1 MTIEEVYVKLGDLLK
16 GFPASGFDSVAD
28 SDIAELNA
36 LAGEVDK
43 LGMKSG
49 KQLIANLAE
58 TLKSRKTGGNADES
72 VQVRLTALDFYVKN
86 LQGGATED
94 L

>member
-1 MTIEEVYVKLGDLLK
+1 MTIEEVYGKLDDLLK
-16 GFPASGFDSVAD
+16 RFPASGFDSAAD
-28 SDIAELNA
+28 SDIAELDV

-49 KQLIANLAE
+49 KQLIANLSEA
-58 TLKSRKTGGNADES
+58 LKSRKTGENTDES
-72 VQVRLTALDFYVKN
+72 VRVRLTALDFYVKN